1 MRNSF
6 LQTVSV
12 ADIPGIIKD
21 AHKNKGLGIS
31 FLRHIERCV
40 CLIYVIDL
48 GLPDPVEQFETL
60 RFELEQYSKGLS
72 QRPHA
77 VIANKI
83 DLPDASENFE
93 RLREYAKKNGIA
105 EVICTSAK
113 HGTNLRQVLDFVRRM
128 KEVREVKDEV
138 DNEDADNLS

>member
-1 MRNSF
+1 MK
-6 LQTVSV
+6 SV
-12 ADIPGIIKD
+12 LFTQD

-48 GLPDPVEQFETL
+48 GQPDPVEQLETL

-83 DLPDASENFE
+83 DLPGADDNFE
-93 RLREYAKKNGIA
+93 RLKGYAASNGIA
-105 EVICTSAK
+105 RVISTSAK
-113 HGTNLRQVLDFVRRM
+113 QGTNLRQVLDFVRRA
-128 KEVREVKDEV
+128 KEERKAREEVKK
-138 DNEDADNLS
+138 EDAEDLS

>member
-1 MRNSF
+1 MVLF
-6 LQTVSV
+6 TQ
-12 ADIPGIIKD
+12 D

-48 GLPDPVEQFETL
+48 GQPDPVEQLETL

-83 DLPDASENFE
+83 DLPGADDNFE
-93 RLREYAKKNGIA
+93 RLKGYAESNGIA
-105 EVICTSAK
+105 RVISTSAK
-113 HGTNLRQVLDFVRRM
+113 QGTNLRQVLDFVRRA
-128 KEVREVKDEV
+128 KEERKAKEDVKK
-138 DNEDADNLS
+138 EDADNLS

>member
-1 MRNSF
+1 M
-6 LQTVSV
+6 
-12 ADIPGIIKD
+12 KD

-48 GLPDPVEQFETL
+48 GQPDPVEQFETL
-60 RFELEQYSKGLS
+60 RFELEQYSAGLS

-83 DLPDASENFE
+83 DLPGAIDSVE
-93 RLREYAKKNGIA
+93 RLREYAKRN
-105 EVICTSAK
+105 
-113 HGTNLRQVLDFVRRM
+113 
-128 KEVREVKDEV
+128 VKK
-138 DNEDADNLS
+138 